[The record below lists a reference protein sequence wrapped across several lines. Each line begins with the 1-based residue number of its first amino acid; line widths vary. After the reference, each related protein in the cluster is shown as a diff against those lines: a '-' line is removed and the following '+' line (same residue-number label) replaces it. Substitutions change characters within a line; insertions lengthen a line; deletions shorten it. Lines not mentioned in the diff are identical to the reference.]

1 MIHAHTTPFPL
12 TLACRGSTI
21 SSMDD
26 TVSAQPKRI
35 LLVEDDDALANTY
48 LVRLQAEG
56 FDIRRVANGEEALAA
71 AREYKPNLVVLDAMM
86 PKVSGFDVL
95 DILRNTPE
103 TANLKIVMLTALSQD
118 SDKQRAQGLGVDD
131 YMVKSQVVMSDV
143 VDRIK
148 FHLGV

>member
-1 MIHAHTTPFPL
+1 
-12 TLACRGSTI
+12 
-21 SSMDD
+21 MDD
-26 TVSAQPKRI
+26 TAVPKPKKI

-48 LVRLQAEG
+48 ITRLQVEG

-71 AREYKPNLVVLDAMM
+71 AKDYKPNLVVLDAMM
-86 PKVSGFDVL
+86 PKISGFDVL

-103 TANLKIVMLTALSQD
+103 TANLKIVMLTALSQE

>member
-1 MIHAHTTPFPL
+1 MDQTPEL
-12 TLACRGSTI
+12 H
-21 SSMDD
+21 
-26 TVSAQPKRI
+26 PKKI
-35 LLVEDDDALANTY
+35 LLVEDDDALASTY
-48 LVRLQAEG
+48 VMRLEAEG
-56 FDIRRVANGEEALAA
+56 FDIKRVSNGEEALAA

-103 TANLKIVMLTALSQD
+103 TANLKVIMLTALSQE

-143 VDRIK
+143 VERIK
-148 FHLGV
+148 YHLGV